1 MEGGAQSEENRVS
14 LEKDKKRRLKTPA
27 QVMALEKFYNEHKY
41 PTEDMKCQLA
51 ERIGLTEKQI
61 SGWFCHRRLKDKRL
75 LRDEA
80 CASGRQDHSSGVIQ
94 DRGSGLGQD
103 SCGSTKHGDYRNID
117 PREVES
123 RRLYRNDVQAAGLTY
138 EHRTHHTETVNDTDK
153 TSSESSSSSQDRL
166 FSQTEDPYD
175 MENSRYITTNGVIA
189 PINANS
195 AKLMGYKPSGYL
207 KVKGELENAA
217 ITAVKRQ
224 LGRHYREDGP
234 PLGVEFQPLPPG
246 AFESPTRNPIDE
258 PYFAGNSSLPHSP
271 DISGVERQ
279 PSLSNRYEVYN
290 SKVSSQDLCMEG
302 AICSSMHGSDYQD
315 KLSHYQL
322 EQKSTVLNHI
332 KPFGKRNSSSDP
344 YEDSAGETSVYNS
357 KRNQRMGSKHGVE
370 GMRIDSVT
378 SHHGRCD
385 GKIES
390 KLHEYDNVS
399 PNIVQRSE
407 LFKSQPSN
415 LICNLYGSLDTEERG
430 LSTRMKKVGK
440 VTGKWKGIKECGNQ
454 VKLKMHPVNEM
465 TCFALLFIP
474 PLTLKVAKQGR
485 PNLPR
490 QDYVTKATF
499 TEMPTW
505 KYQSKRSVME
515 MPSSFSEDET
525 AETSSSLELGASS

>member
-1 MEGGAQSEENRVS
+1 MEESGGAQSEENKVS
-14 LEKDKKRRLKTPA
+14 LERDKKRRLKTPA
-27 QVMALEKFYNEHKY
+27 QVMALEKFYNEYKY
-41 PTEDMKCQLA
+41 PTEEMKCELA
-51 ERIGLTEKQI
+51 DQIGLTEKQI

-103 SCGSTKHGDYRNID
+103 SCGSTKHGDYRNVD

-123 RRLYRNDVQAAGLTY
+123 RRLYRNDVQATGLTY
-138 EHRTHHTETVNDTDK
+138 EHRAHYTETVNGTDK

-175 MENSRYITTNGVIA
+175 MENSRCITHNGVIV
-189 PINANS
+189 PINPNN
-195 AKLMGYKPSGYL
+195 AKFTGYKPSGYL
-207 KVKGELENAA
+207 KVKGEIENAA

-224 LGRHYREDGP
+224 LGKHYREDGP

-246 AFESPTRNPIDE
+246 AFESPTRNPVHE
-258 PYFAGNSSLPHSP
+258 PYYAGNSSLPHSP

-290 SKVSSQDLCMEG
+290 SKVSSQDLYVEG
-302 AICSSMHGSDYQD
+302 ATCSSMHGSDYQD

-322 EQKSTVLNHI
+322 EQKSTVPNHI
-332 KPFGKRNSSSDP
+332 KPFGKRNSLDL

-357 KRNQRMGSKHGVE
+357 KRNKKMGSKHGVE

-378 SHHGRCD
+378 NHHGRCD

-407 LFKSQPSN
+407 YFKSKPSN
-415 LICNLYGSLDTEERG
+415 LISNIYESLDTEERG
-430 LSTRMKKVGK
+430 LSTRVKKKGK
-440 VTGKWKGIKECGNQ
+440 VNGKWKGIKEYGNQ
-454 VKLKMHPVNEM
+454 AKLKMLPVNEM
-465 TCFALLFIP
+465 T
-474 PLTLKVAKQGR
+474 VAKQAR
-485 PNLPR
+485 HQ

-499 TEMPTW
+499 SEMPTR

>member
-1 MEGGAQSEENRVS
+1 MEGGAQSEENKVS

-27 QVMALEKFYNEHKY
+27 QVMALEKFYNEYKY
-41 PTEDMKCQLA
+41 PTEEMKCQLA
-51 ERIGLTEKQI
+51 ERIELSEKQI

-103 SCGSTKHGDYRNID
+103 SCGSTKHGDYKNVD

-138 EHRTHHTETVNDTDK
+138 EHRTHYTEAVNDTDK

-175 MENSRYITTNGVIA
+175 MENSRYMTPNGVIM
-189 PINANS
+189 PINANN
-195 AKLMGYKPSGYL
+195 AKFMGYKPSGYL
-207 KVKGELENAA
+207 KVKGEIENAA

-224 LGRHYREDGP
+224 LGKHYREDGP

-246 AFESPTRNPIDE
+246 AFESPTRNPVQE
-258 PYFAGNSSLPHSP
+258 PYYDGNSSPPHSP

-279 PSLSNRYEVYN
+279 PSLSKRYEVRN
-290 SKVSSQDLCMEG
+290 SKLSSQDLYTEG

-315 KLSHYQL
+315 KLPHYQL
-322 EQKSTVLNHI
+322 EQKSAVLNHI
-332 KPFGKRNSSSDP
+332 KPFGKRHSSSDL
-344 YEDSAGETSVYNS
+344 YEDSAGETSVYSS
-357 KRNQRMGSKHGVE
+357 KKNQRMGSKHGVQ

-407 LFKSQPSN
+407 YFKSKPSN
-415 LICNLYGSLDTEERG
+415 LICNLYESIDTEERG
-430 LSTRMKKVGK
+430 LSTRKKKEGK
-440 VTGKWKGIKECGNQ
+440 VNGKCKGIKEYGNQ
-454 VKLKMHPVNEM
+454 AKLKMHPVNEM
-465 TCFALLFIP
+465 T
-474 PLTLKVAKQGR
+474 VAKHGR
-485 PNLPR
+485 PNLPQ
-490 QDYVTKATF
+490 QDYVTKPIF

-525 AETSSSLELGASS
+525 AETSTSLELGASS

>member
-1 MEGGAQSEENRVS
+1 MVIVLISNVSQLLFYWCLESGGAQSEENRVS

-27 QVMALEKFYNEHKY
+27 QVMALEKFYNGMITSLVIFYLRLLAKCQVLYFSKGFCLWLLLEHKY

-51 ERIGLTEKQI
+51 ERIG
-61 SGWFCHRRLKDKRL
+61 FCHRRLKDKRL

-103 SCGSTKHGDYRNID
+103 SCGSTKHGDYRNVD

-234 PLGVEFQPLPPG
+234 LLGVEFQPLPPG
-246 AFESPTRNPIDE
+246 AFESPTRNP
-258 PYFAGNSSLPHSP
+258 
-271 DISGVERQ
+271 V
-279 PSLSNRYEVYN
+279 
-290 SKVSSQDLCMEG
+290 
-302 AICSSMHGSDYQD
+302 
-315 KLSHYQL
+315 
-322 EQKSTVLNHI
+322 
-332 KPFGKRNSSSDP
+332 
-344 YEDSAGETSVYNS
+344 
-357 KRNQRMGSKHGVE
+357 
-370 GMRIDSVT
+370 
-378 SHHGRCD
+378 D
-385 GKIES
+385 GKS
-390 KLHEYDNVS
+390 
-399 PNIVQRSE
+399 
-407 LFKSQPSN
+407 
-415 LICNLYGSLDTEERG
+415 
-430 LSTRMKKVGK
+430 
-440 VTGKWKGIKECGNQ
+440 
-454 VKLKMHPVNEM
+454 
-465 TCFALLFIP
+465 
-474 PLTLKVAKQGR
+474 
-485 PNLPR
+485 
-490 QDYVTKATF
+490 
-499 TEMPTW
+499 
-505 KYQSKRSVME
+505 
-515 MPSSFSEDET
+515 
-525 AETSSSLELGASS
+525 